1 MPKRY
6 VDVAFPAAVRRLF
19 TYHFEEG
26 EAVRPGVRLRVP
38 LRRGESTGMA
48 VRIHEHPPQFETR
61 RVLEVLDEEPVLD
74 GELLRLT
81 EWVHRF
87 YYCSWGEVIQAALP
101 GGLERRP
108 PAGRE
113 VRRWDWRVPPDGERL
128 KNCLDREEGYK
139 WLRAL
144 KVLAR
149 VGLPADEPLLLEEE
163 EITRYTLQ
171 RIGKEGLIRSEMV
184 EQKKPEREREGGQWR
199 PGNLST
205 LSGEQRLAYNQV
217 EEALERG
224 GYSSFLLHGVTG
236 SGKTEIYIHALR
248 KALDSGRG
256 GMVLVPEIA
265 LTPQTVGRFRHVFGE
280 TVAVVH
286 SRLGDRERDE
296 AWNNLRSGRCRVV
309 IGPRSAVFAPVRNLG
324 VILVD
329 EEHDTS
335 YKQFDP
341 APRYHARDVA
351 LMRASIAGAAIVLG
365 SATPSL
371 TSLRGAARGKHTLL
385 ELASRPTGRLPD
397 VEVLDLRQYRS
408 AMRGP
413 LTIEL
418 YSAIEEAL
426 ERKEQVILLYNRRG
440 FASYLLCEACGHIP
454 RSPSSSVT
462 LTLHERAGRLV
473 CHYSGYQRPVD
484 RRCES
489 CGSAEL
495 AAMGSGT
502 QQVEDELAGLFPE
515 ARLLRM
521 DRDTTTGK
529 ESHRRIYEQFR
540 SGEADIL
547 IGTQLV
553 SKGLDFPGVT
563 VVGVLHAETE
573 LAFPSFRAGERMF
586 QLLSQVAG
594 RAGRGEKPGT
604 VWLQTWR
611 PDHRAIRYAAEHD
624 FRSFAREEMAERK
637 SLSYPPYSR
646 MIVFHFRGR
655 SESMTRNVAELM
667 TSLVT
672 KLPGAEAVLGPS
684 PSVIERMNG
693 LWQWECS
700 MKIDPARNELR
711 IERMLDR
718 LLERF
723 EEKKPPGSGGVRI
736 AVDVDAV
743 E

>member
-1 MPKRY
+1 
-6 VDVAFPAAVRRLF
+6 
-19 TYHFEEG
+19 
-26 EAVRPGVRLRVP
+26 
-38 LRRGESTGMA
+38 
-48 VRIHEHPPQFETR
+48 
-61 RVLEVLDEEPVLD
+61 
-74 GELLRLT
+74 
-81 EWVHRF
+81 
-87 YYCSWGEVIQAALP
+87 
-101 GGLERRP
+101 
-108 PAGRE
+108 
-113 VRRWDWRVPPDGERL
+113 
-128 KNCLDREEGYK
+128 
-139 WLRAL
+139 
-144 KVLAR
+144 
-149 VGLPADEPLLLEEE
+149 
-163 EITRYTLQ
+163 
-171 RIGKEGLIRSEMV
+171 
-184 EQKKPEREREGGQWR
+184 
-199 PGNLST
+199 
-205 LSGEQRLAYNQV
+205 
-217 EEALERG
+217 
-224 GYSSFLLHGVTG
+224 
-236 SGKTEIYIHALR
+236 
-248 KALDSGRG
+248 
-256 GMVLVPEIA
+256 
-265 LTPQTVGRFRHVFGE
+265 
-280 TVAVVH
+280 
-286 SRLGDRERDE
+286 
-296 AWNNLRSGRCRVV
+296 
-309 IGPRSAVFAPVRNLG
+309 
-324 VILVD
+324 
-329 EEHDTS
+329 
-335 YKQFDP
+335 
-341 APRYHARDVA
+341 
-351 LMRASIAGAAIVLG
+351 
-365 SATPSL
+365 
-371 TSLRGAARGKHTLL
+371 
-385 ELASRPTGRLPD
+385 
-397 VEVLDLRQYRS
+397 
-408 AMRGP
+408 MRGP
-413 LTIEL
+413 LTVAL

-718 LLERF
+718 LFERF